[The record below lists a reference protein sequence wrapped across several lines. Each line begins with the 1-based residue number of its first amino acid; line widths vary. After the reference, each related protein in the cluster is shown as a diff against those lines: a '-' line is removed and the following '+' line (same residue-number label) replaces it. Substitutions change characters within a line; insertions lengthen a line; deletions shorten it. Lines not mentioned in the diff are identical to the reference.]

1 MPSDFT
7 AQLPLNVFQ
16 PGAYSAVNASLL
28 ASPNLLVG
36 KPIPMVL
43 GTALGGKPDTPLYF
57 GSPSLLSSV
66 LRGGVAYDVA
76 RFCFDGG
83 ASQVGVTRVGNSVTQ
98 GTLTLAGTAGIVA
111 TLTSKD
117 YGTWVNSIMVS
128 VAAGPIITLTYTD
141 TLGNLYLETW
151 NLTGVGTITG
161 AVVAAAIN
169 GGLYGF
175 NASNFVT
182 AAAGVGTVPMTVVS
196 NAPLTGGTDGLIPV
210 TGDWTN
216 GLAAIETEPIDI
228 VLVATGTASIHAQAL
243 THCQNMSAPAARHER
258 VLVCGGVLGESV
270 TTVIARMPSLASARA
285 ELVYPGMYDFN
296 AAGALTEYDPFYV
309 AGKIAGMWSAA
320 TDPATSL
327 IHQSVPIV
335 QAEVNLS
342 TAQGGALDQLLQAG
356 VTPIAPQ
363 PGGGYWVVDALTG
376 YDLPDG
382 TFRDMVKTRSAD
394 YVAQY
399 ARAQLEQQFVGAKNL
414 LSSQSSIQ
422 QAALNICDTL
432 STQQIIEQY
441 LTPIVNAGP
450 TRNSWMVG
458 LPVMLIDTNK
468 FIFITVGL
476 QPSSTLAGSTTTQD
490 LG

>member
-28 ASPNLLVG
+28 ASPNLTVG
-36 KPIPMVL
+36 KPIPMIL
-43 GTALGGKPDTPLYF
+43 GTTLGGKPDTPLYF
-57 GSPSLLSSV
+57 GSPSLLASV
-66 LRGGVAYDVA
+66 LRGGPAYDVA

-83 ASQVGVTRVGNSVTQ
+83 APQVGVCRVGNAPTQ
-98 GTLTLAGTAGIVA
+98 GTLALAGATGTFV

-117 YGTWVNSIMVS
+117 YGTWVNSITLS
-128 VAAGPIITLTYTD
+128 VAVGPIITLTYTD
-141 TLGNLYLETW
+141 ALGNLYLETW
-151 NLTGVGTITG
+151 NLTPG
-161 AVVAAAIN
+161 ATVTPALVAAAIN

-182 AAAGVGTVPMTVVS
+182 ALAGAGTLPMTVVS
-196 NAPLTGGTDGLIPV
+196 GAPLTGGTDGLIPV
-210 TGDWTN
+210 AGDWTV
-216 GLAAIETEPIDI
+216 GLSAIEAEPVDI
-228 VLVATGTASIHAQAL
+228 ILVATGTASIHAQAL
-243 THCQNMSAPAARHER
+243 THCQNMSSPAARHER
-258 VLVCGGVLGESV
+258 VLICGGVLGESA
-270 TTVIARMPSLASARA
+270 TTVIARMPGLASARA
-285 ELVYPGMYDFN
+285 ELVYPGIFDFN
-296 AAGALTEYDPFYV
+296 PAGQQTLYDPFYA
-309 AGKIAGMWSAA
+309 AGKIAGMWASQP
-320 TDPATSL
+320 DPATSL

-335 QAEVNLS
+335 AAEVNLS
-342 TAQGGALDQLLQAG
+342 TVQGGALDQLLQAG

-376 YDLPDG
+376 YNLPDG

-399 ARAQLEQQFVGAKNL
+399 ARAQFEQQFVGSKNL
-414 LSSQSSIQ
+414 ATSQSSIQ
-422 QAALNICDTL
+422 QAALNVCDTL
-432 STQQIIEQY
+432 VLQQIIEAFK
-441 LTPIVNAGP
+441 TPIVKPGP